1 MEFDMVL
8 SEFHILFLTCFST
21 FPLSSLCS
29 LRHLFY
35 HKRKFNGAC
44 GSKVGNWVQQEAIRM
59 IKVALLC
66 ANPSP
71 ALGPTMSAIVSMLKG
86 QTVAPELTMDPG
98 IYSDDMKFNAL
109 RGQYDQMQLE
119 SYSTCEPLNNEWIF
133 LTSILTHIDLVMVRK
148 FSWWSVEGLI

>member
-1 MEFDMVL
+1 
-8 SEFHILFLTCFST
+8 
-21 FPLSSLCS
+21 
-29 LRHLFY
+29 
-35 HKRKFNGAC
+35 
-44 GSKVGNWVQQEAIRM
+44 M

-71 ALGPTMSAIVSMLKG
+71 ALGPTMSAVVSMLKG

-133 LTSILTHIDLVMVRK
+133 LTSILTHIDLVMVRI
-148 FSWWSVEGLI
+148 FLVIC